1 MFHFL
6 TGAKTP
12 TQARRKFRPSFDV
25 LEARTV
31 PATASMVAD
40 IFTGLPGSAPADL
53 VNMGGKLFFSADD
66 GIHGREL
73 WTSDG
78 LPGATHTFMVKDINP
93 GPTGSNPLYL
103 TVVGNQLF
111 FSADDGLHGPELWV
125 SNGTPLGTQIVRD
138 INLGPT
144 GSNPTE
150 LIAFQAAPGFPDVL
164 YFAAD
169 DGVHGRELWR
179 SDGNGSASETFLVR
193 DINPGPDA
201 SNPTDLTTANV
212 IRTVINSAGRR
223 VRKVTPRLFFSADDG
238 LHGAELWST
247 DGVITRLAR
256 DIRPGPQGSNPFN
269 LTGVIT
275 NPALRGGF
283 LFFGANDGF
292 LGNELWISNGLG
304 VNQRVRD
311 INPGP
316 ASSLSPSPTTLM
328 TQFRGQLFFTATDG
342 FLGREL
348 WQSNGS
354 FAGTRLVKDINP
366 GQASSNPTSQQEPL
380 PQFRSLIVN
389 GLLYFG
395 ANDGFFGGELWKTD
409 GSTSGTVRVRDINVG
424 PPSGLVNNLLVGAVF
439 NSTINNTIATIVFAA
454 DDGAF
459 GREPWQ
465 SDGSTLGTARVQDIN
480 TGAPASAPSFFTKV
494 GGILF
499 FAADNGL
506 LGREL
511 WRIG

>member
-12 TQARRKFRPSFDV
+12 TQARRKLRPSFDV

-31 PATASMVAD
+31 PATASQVAD
-40 IFTGLPGSAPADL
+40 IFTGAPGSAPADL

-93 GPTGSNPLYL
+93 GQTGSNPLYL

-111 FSADDGLHGPELWV
+111 FSADDGLHGQELWV
-125 SNGTPLGTQIVRD
+125 SNSQGTQIVRD

-150 LIAFQAAPGFPDVL
+150 LIAFQGLL

-169 DGVHGRELWR
+169 DGIHGRELWR
-179 SDGNGSASETFLVR
+179 SDGTDTVAGTALVR
-193 DINPGPDA
+193 DINPGPAD
-201 SNPTDLTTANV
+201 SNPTSLTTANV
-212 IRTVINSAGRR
+212 VRTIIVAGRPRR
-223 VRKVTPRLFFSADDG
+223 VITPRLFFSANDG

-269 LTGVIT
+269 LTAVNT
-275 NPALRGGF
+275 NIALGGGF

-292 LGNELWISNGLG
+292 VGNELWISNGLG
-304 VNQRVRD
+304 VNRLVRD
-311 INPGP
+311 INTGP
-316 ASSLSPSPTTLM
+316 ASSLSPSQTTLM
-328 TQFRGQLFFTATDG
+328 TQFKGQLFFTATDG

-348 WQSNGS
+348 WQSNGT

-366 GQASSNPTSQQEPL
+366 GQASSNPTSQQLPL

-389 GLLYFG
+389 GMLFFG
-395 ANDGFFGGELWKTD
+395 ANDGFFGGELWATN
-409 GSTSGTVRVRDINVG
+409 GTTAGTNRVRDINVG
-424 PPSGLVNNLLVGAVF
+424 PPAGLANNLLVGAVF
-439 NSTINNTIATIVFAA
+439 NNNIDFAA

-465 SDGSTLGTARVQDIN
+465 SDGSNPGTTRVQDIN
-480 TGAPASAPSFFTKV
+480 TGAPASAPSFFTV
-494 GGILF
+494 AGGILF